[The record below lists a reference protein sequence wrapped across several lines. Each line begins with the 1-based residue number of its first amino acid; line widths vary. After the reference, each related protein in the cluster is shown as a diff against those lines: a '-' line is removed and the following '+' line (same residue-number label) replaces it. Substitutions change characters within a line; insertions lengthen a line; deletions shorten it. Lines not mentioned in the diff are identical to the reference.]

1 MAVVEDG
8 TAVNGEESAA
18 GDAIFRGVFEGSISG
33 HDLEISKRPYHRNC
47 GCALHK
53 SRGNCSHSS
62 RYMTVSYPIRRSWSE
77 GCLSLVA
84 AASAAASGHSSPC
97 SSPSVAVADIS
108 KRNLLPVNE
117 DVEDLAFSKV

>member
-1 MAVVEDG
+1 MATG
-8 TAVNGEESAA
+8 AA
-18 GDAIFRGVFEGSISG
+18 GEGIYRGIFEGSISG

-62 RYMTVSYPIRRSWSE
+62 RYMNISYPIRRSWSE

-84 AASAAASGHSSPC
+84 AASTAAASGGSSPAC
-97 SSPSVAVADIS
+97 SSPAVEVG

-117 DVEDLAFSKV
+117 DVEDRDLVFSLKKS